1 MEVLFGFQF
10 VNSVVFSSEFEQSR
24 RKFFFDRFF
33 EISFQLVEED
43 LFFEELEEDEM
54 VVMDEKVE
62 ELGLE
67 FDDIDYSEFYIRCE
81 DKESIII
88 VEVLSIKKFLQ
99 FLIIVLFDFDI
110 EFVVM
115 LVIERRVLILTL
127 DKEEL
132 IIEF

>member
-115 LVIERRVLILTL
+115 LVIERRVLILIL

>member
-1 MEVLFGFQF
+1 
-10 VNSVVFSSEFEQSR
+10 
-24 RKFFFDRFF
+24 
-33 EISFQLVEED
+33 
-43 LFFEELEEDEM
+43 M

-115 LVIERRVLILTL
+115 LVIERRVLILIL